1 MVGCAIIW
9 HLYRLDKQAL
19 QELEELNDR
28 RQSRPVTLPA
38 GLSNNLKPTYIRD
51 QVHLL

>member
-1 MVGCAIIW
+1 VVGCAIIW

-38 GLSNNLKPTYIRD
+38 GLTNNLKQQNVRD
-51 QVHLL
+51 EVHML